1 MGITDSKQDLSM
13 DNFNYG
19 ARAELFASR
28 RYAKTNQTQYRRFS
42 TAAEAVRFVIED
54 LPAAARAGSYLE
66 VNEKRYEGGSI
77 QALYDDADYPLERAD
92 GAA

>member
-1 MGITDSKQDLSM
+1 MNSI
-13 DNFNYG
+13 NFG

-66 VNEKRYEGGSI
+66 VDEQRFEGGTI
-77 QALYDDADYPLERAD
+77 QALYDHADYPLARTH
-92 GAA
+92 